1 MYRMRWRILGFATIE
16 GGLIL
21 AVKAS
26 VPMKSDSPSK
36 KVWRRFRRN
45 RLALAGLVLLVIF
58 VFTALFAP
66 LLTPYEPNRGDLRSR
81 NQAPSRDH
89 LFGTDDMGR
98 DILARTLYGGR
109 ISLSVGLVSVG
120 ISLTIGTLFGALS
133 GYFGGFV
140 DTLIMRLAD
149 VFYSFPFLILAI
161 TATAVLGPSIYNIMI
176 ILGLLSWPGSARLL
190 RAEFL
195 KLKSVD
201 FVASATAIG
210 ASPAGVMFRHI
221 LPNAFSPLLVSAT
234 LGVAAAILSEA
245 GLSFLGLGVPPPAPS
260 WGNMLNRARPLH
272 ILANMPWMWVAPG
285 TAIFLVVL
293 SINFVGDGLRDAFD
307 PRQDLSGKR
316 K

>member
-1 MYRMRWRILGFATIE
+1 
-16 GGLIL
+16 
-21 AVKAS
+21 
-26 VPMKSDSPSK
+26 MKSDSPRNK
-36 KVWRRFRRN
+36 FWRRFRRN
-45 RLALAGLVLLVIF
+45 RLGLAGLILLAIF
-58 VFTALFAP
+58 VFSAVFAP
-66 LLTPYEPNRGDLRSR
+66 FLTSHDPNRANLRSR
-81 NQAPSRDH
+81 NQAPSSEH

-120 ISLTIGTLFGALS
+120 ISLTIGTFFGALS
-133 GYFGGFV
+133 GYLGGAV
-140 DTLIMRLAD
+140 DTVIMRLAD

-195 KLKSVD
+195 KLKNVD
-201 FVASATAIG
+201 FVAAATAIG
-210 ASPAGVMFRHI
+210 ARPLAVMFRHI

-234 LGVAAAILSEA
+234 LGVAVAILSEA
-245 GLSFLGLGVPPPAPS
+245 ALSFLGLGVPPPAPS
-260 WGNMLNRARPLH
+260 WGNMLSRARPLH

-307 PRQDLSGKR
+307 PRQDLGRR